1 MGGQLH
7 PSLELC
13 VQYSEDGKHIR
24 KWSREPFEGGE
35 CLYAISPEAAA
46 RHRTDAIKPLVI
58 GIAIT
63 AAATSAREKALQEA
77 AELCRLPVP
86 AASDVSADYLAGRY
100 DAADEVRL
108 AILSLIAP
116 ERDAAHA

>member
-46 RHRTDAIKPLVI
+46 RYRTDAVQPLVEALEK
-58 GIAIT
+58 IAENDTDGLHMYTPQAMQEIAL
-63 AAATSAREKALQEA
+63 AALRSAQQ
-77 AELCRLPVP
+77 
-86 AASDVSADYLAGRY
+86 
-100 DAADEVRL
+100 
-108 AILSLIAP
+108 
-116 ERDAAHA
+116 